1 MSGPAKDQG
10 ASGLWRRNLLVWAA
24 LLALLAITCAAAY
37 LPLGAFNTPIGL
49 AVAAVK
55 AALVGLLFMNLRG
68 SGSLMRLAATAGF
81 FWLII
86 LFALT
91 LSDFLMRAGPG

>member
-1 MSGPAKDQG
+1 VD
-10 ASGLWRRNLLVWAA
+10 L
-24 LLALLAITCAAAY
+24 
-37 LPLGAFNTPIGL
+37 
-49 AVAAVK
+49 AVK

-81 FWLII
+81 FWLTI